1 MCAILGLY
9 QTEIISGDAI
19 ARFSDGLDSMAHRGP
34 DDRGTVEW
42 PTLLLGHR
50 RLSILDLSAAGHQPM
65 QSADRRYTL
74 IFNGEIFN
82 FRTLR
87 DTLLAQGHT
96 FRSTSDTEVLLQLY
110 MVHGEKCLPMLNG
123 FFAFAVYDAQE
134 QQLLIA
140 RDRYG
145 IKPLYYYFDNQKFV
159 FGSELTAVQQN
170 LPPTAIDTTA
180 LGLFLQLTYI
190 PEPYSIYRG
199 TRKLESGHFMIV
211 RQVQGKLTLLKQQ
224 WYELPLSTEYG
235 NHQYREVCELLYR
248 KMSSAVERRLIS
260 DVPLGCF
267 LSGGV
272 DSSILAALASRY
284 TSQLHTYSIGFKN
297 DAYFDETA
305 YSERVAQ
312 HCGTLHTTFRLDD
325 ETFTEALPAFQ
336 QHMDEPFAD
345 SSALA
350 VYILSRETRKHVTV
364 SLSGDG
370 SDELFAGYN
379 KHRAEYKLRQLG
391 PAKYLVQL
399 ASLLFHGQQG
409 SRNSAAGNFIRQL
422 HRLAEGVNAPL
433 PERYWKWCT
442 INRVAGVL
450 SLLREPFTPSLS
462 DLQQAQHA
470 LTRPLENSSDFNAVL
485 RTDVKLLLPGDM
497 LRKADLM
504 SMANSLEVRV
514 PFLDYEVVELA
525 FRMPASFKIDGSAQK
540 KILRDTFGTLLPPD
554 IFTRKKQGFEVPLAS
569 IYRGKFK
576 QQVDALLSPAALQAQ
591 GIFREEA
598 VAKLLQR
605 VYSDQPGE
613 ANAQLWTLL
622 TFQFWWHHK
631 HTR

>member
-1 MCAILGLY
+1 
-9 QTEIISGDAI
+9 
-19 ARFSDGLDSMAHRGP
+19 
-34 DDRGTVEW
+34 
-42 PTLLLGHR
+42 
-50 RLSILDLSAAGHQPM
+50 M
-65 QSADRRYTL
+65 QSADRRYTI

-82 FRTLR
+82 FRSLRETLSA
-87 DTLLAQGHT
+87 LGHT
-96 FRSTSDTEVLLQLY
+96 FQSSSDTEVLLKLY
-110 MVHGEKCLPMLNG
+110 ITYGEKCLPMLNG
-123 FFAFAVYDAQE
+123 FFALAIYDAAE
-134 QQLLIA
+134 DQLFIA

-145 IKPLYYYFDNQKFV
+145 IKPLYYFFDNQKFV
-159 FGSELTAVQQN
+159 FGSELTAVQKN
-170 LPPTAIDTTA
+170 LPPATIDTTA

-199 TRKLESGHFMIV
+199 IRKLESGHFIIL
-211 RQVQGKLTLLKQQ
+211 RSVQAKLTMQQQQ

-235 NHQYREVCELLYR
+235 AHQYREVCELLYS
-248 KMSSAVERRLIS
+248 KMNSAVERRLIS

-272 DSSILAALASRY
+272 DSSIIAALASRH
-284 TSQLHTYSIGFKN
+284 TPQLHTYSIGFKN

-305 YSERVAQ
+305 YSERVAR
-312 HCGTLHTTFRLDD
+312 HCGTRHTAFLLDD
-325 ETFTEALPAFQ
+325 DAFTTALPAFQ
-336 QHMDEPFAD
+336 QYMDEPFAD

-379 KHRAEYKLRQLG
+379 KHRGEYKIRQLG
-391 PAKYLVQL
+391 PAKYMIQL
-399 ASLLFHGQQG
+399 AAQLLRRQQG

-450 SLLREPFTPSLS
+450 SLLREPFAPTLAH
-462 DLQQAQHA
+462 LQQAQHE
-470 LTRPLENSSDFNAVL
+470 LTLQLENSSDFNAVL
-485 RTDVKLLLPGDM
+485 RNDVKMLLPGDM

-514 PFLDYEVVELA
+514 PFLDYEVVDLA

-576 QQVDALLSPAALQAQ
+576 QQIDVLLSPAALQAQ

-605 VYSDQPGE
+605 VYSGQPGE
-613 ANAQLWTLL
+613 ANTQLWTLL

-631 HTR
+631 HMR